1 MKDVLKG
8 LGYFVLYV
16 IGTVM
21 IQMVSSGIIA
31 NVAMRTGKYKKEEIF
46 SVVNNNLLGMTVIS
60 GLLMILLFM
69 FIFFVRKKSIKAEWE
84 WNCFDIKSAISICLV
99 VFGISL
105 LFSLLTKDVEFQNSI
120 LIYDSAKYYSNIF
133 PGFGMIL
140 MIANLLI
147 IAPISEKIVFR
158 GVIYTRVEKTGKPI
172 IAIAMSA
179 ILFGAIHFMAGGGV
193 LVLGAMVMGVLFGFT
208 FYKFRSLPLCI
219 LAHIVA
225 NLPDFILGQEIQ
237 YTKQI
242 MVLTI
247 SVSVICILI
256 GGLLLARCRKEGE

>member
-1 MKDVLKG
+1 
-8 LGYFVLYV
+8 
-16 IGTVM
+16 
-21 IQMVSSGIIA
+21 
-31 NVAMRTGKYKKEEIF
+31 
-46 SVVNNNLLGMTVIS
+46 
-60 GLLMILLFM
+60 
-69 FIFFVRKKSIKAEWE
+69 
-84 WNCFDIKSAISICLV
+84 
-99 VFGISL
+99 
-105 LFSLLTKDVEFQNSI
+105 
-120 LIYDSAKYYSNIF
+120 
-133 PGFGMIL
+133 MIL

-147 IAPISEKIVFR
+147 IAPISEEIVFR